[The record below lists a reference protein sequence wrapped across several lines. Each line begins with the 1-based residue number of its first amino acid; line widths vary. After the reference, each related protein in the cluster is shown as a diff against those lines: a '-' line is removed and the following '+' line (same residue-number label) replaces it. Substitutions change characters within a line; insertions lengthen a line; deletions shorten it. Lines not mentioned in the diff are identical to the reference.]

1 MTHTECM
8 TADIPL
14 IAISPRLLHQVP
26 SELGFRG
33 KKLQFLEQSVSHWLS
48 SEGAIV
54 AMVPTIERGGELRRA
69 DLDVDGIAA
78 RFDGLF
84 LQGGADLDPRLYG
97 EDPRPCTVGVDS
109 SRDRFEL
116 DLLRA
121 FDRAGKPILGIC
133 RGMQLINIAFA
144 GTLHQDLVSDGVT
157 SDSHFIPES
166 YDDHSHAIT
175 IRDGGRFASWYGAGQ
190 RFRVNSIHHQAAKV
204 VAPGFLV
211 EAQADDGVVE
221 AISCIDPARFIVGVQ
236 WHPEFHDG
244 RDPQLMERAPLMQSF
259 LAACSR

>member
-1 MTHTECM
+1 MS
-8 TADIPL
+8 DRVPL

-48 SEGAIV
+48 HAGAIV

-69 DLDVDGIAA
+69 DLDVDGIAE

-97 EDPRPCTVGVDS
+97 EEPRPCTIGVDPV
-109 SRDRFEL
+109 RDRFEL

-121 FDRAGKPILGIC
+121 FDRAGKPVLGIC
-133 RGMQLINIAFA
+133 RGMQLINIAF
-144 GTLHQDLVSDGVT
+144 GGSLHQDLLLDGVT
-157 SDSHFIPES
+157 TESHVISER
-166 YDDHSHAIT
+166 YDEHGHAMT
-175 IRDGGRFASWYGAGQ
+175 IRDGGRFADWYGAGS
-190 RFRVNSIHHQAAKV
+190 RFRINSIHHQAAKV
-204 VAPGFLV
+204 VAPGFVV
-211 EAQADDGVVE
+211 EAQADDGVIE
-221 AISCIDPARFIVGVQ
+221 AISCMDRSRFVVGVQ

-244 RDPQLMERAPLMQSF
+244 RDLQLMDRAPLMQSF

>member
-1 MTHTECM
+1 MS
-8 TADIPL
+8 ARVPL

-48 SEGAIV
+48 HAGAIV
-54 AMVPTIERGGELRRA
+54 AMVPTIERGGALRRA
-69 DLDVDGIAA
+69 DLDVDGIAE

-97 EDPRPCTVGVDS
+97 EEPRPCTIGVDPV
-109 SRDRFEL
+109 RDRFEL

-121 FDRAGKPILGIC
+121 FDRAGKPVLGIC
-133 RGMQLINIAFA
+133 RGMQLINIAF
-144 GTLHQDLVSDGVT
+144 GGNLHQDLVLDGVT
-157 SDSHFIPES
+157 AESHVINER
-166 YDDHSHAIT
+166 YDEHGHAIT
-175 IRDGGRFASWYGAGQ
+175 IRAGGRFADWYGEGS
-190 RFRVNSIHHQAAKV
+190 RFRINSIHHQAAKV
-204 VAPGFLV
+204 VAPGFVV

-221 AISCIDPARFIVGVQ
+221 AIACMDPARFVVGVQ

-244 RDPQLMERAPLMQSF
+244 RDPQLMDRGPLMDAF

>member
-1 MTHTECM
+1 MS
-8 TADIPL
+8 ARVPL

-48 SEGAIV
+48 HAGAIV
-54 AMVPTIERGGELRRA
+54 AMVPTIERGGALRRA
-69 DLDVDGIAA
+69 DLDVDGIAE

-97 EDPRPCTVGVDS
+97 EEPRPCTIGVDPV
-109 SRDRFEL
+109 RDRFEL

-121 FDRAGKPILGIC
+121 FDRAGKPVLGIC
-133 RGMQLINIAFA
+133 RGMQLINIAF
-144 GTLHQDLVSDGVT
+144 GGNLHQDLVLDGVT
-157 SDSHFIPES
+157 AESHVINER
-166 YDDHSHAIT
+166 YDEHGHAIT
-175 IRDGGRFASWYGAGQ
+175 IRAGGRFADWYGAGS
-190 RFRVNSIHHQAAKV
+190 RFRINSIHNQAAKV
-204 VAPGFLV
+204 VAPGFVV

-221 AISCIDPARFIVGVQ
+221 AIACMDPARFVVGVQ

-244 RDPQLMERAPLMQSF
+244 RDPQLMDRGPLMDAF

>member
-1 MTHTECM
+1 MS
-8 TADIPL
+8 AQPPL
-14 IAISPRLLHQVP
+14 IAVSPRLLHQVP

-48 SEGAIV
+48 NAGAIV
-54 AMVPTIERGGELRRA
+54 AMVPTIERGGELKRSE
-69 DLDVDGIAA
+69 LDVDGIAG

-97 EDPRPCTVGVDS
+97 EAPRPCTVGVDAV
-109 SRDRFEL
+109 RDRFEL

-133 RGMQLINIAFA
+133 RGMQLINVAFG
-144 GTLHQDLVSDGVT
+144 GTLHQDLLLDGVT
-157 SDSHFIPES
+157 TQTHVISER
-166 YDDHSHAIT
+166 YDDYGHGVSVHA
-175 IRDGGRFASWYGAGQ
+175 GGRFADWYGAGA
-190 RFRVNSIHHQAAKV
+190 RFKINSIHHQAVKV
-204 VAPGFLV
+204 VAADFRV
-211 EAQADDGVVE
+211 EIQAEDGVIE
-221 AISCIDPARFIVGVQ
+221 AIAATDPARFVVGVQ

-244 RDPQLMERAPLMQSF
+244 RDPELMDRSALMQSF

>member
-1 MTHTECM
+1 MS
-8 TADIPL
+8 ASVPL

-48 SEGAIV
+48 HAGAIV

-69 DLDVDGIAA
+69 DLDVDGIAE

-97 EDPRPCTVGVDS
+97 EDPRPCTIGVDPV
-109 SRDRFEL
+109 RDRFEL

-121 FDRAGKPILGIC
+121 FDRAGKPVLGIC
-133 RGMQLINIAFA
+133 RGMQLINIAF
-144 GTLHQDLVSDGVT
+144 GGSLHQDLLLDGVT
-157 SDSHFIPES
+157 TESHVISER
-166 YDDHSHAIT
+166 YDEHGHALT
-175 IRDGGRFASWYGAGQ
+175 IRDGGRFADWYGAGS
-190 RFRVNSIHHQAAKV
+190 RFCINSIHHQAAKV
-204 VAPGFLV
+204 VAPGFVV

-221 AISCIDPARFIVGVQ
+221 AISCMDRARFVVGVQ

-244 RDPQLMERAPLMQSF
+244 RDPQLMDRGPLMQSF

>member
-1 MTHTECM
+1 M
-8 TADIPL
+8 TAPVPL
-14 IAISPRLLHQVP
+14 IAVSPRLLHQVP

-48 SEGAIV
+48 HAGAIV

-69 DLDVDGIAA
+69 DLDVDGIAE

-84 LQGGADLDPRLYG
+84 LQGGADLDPLLYG
-97 EDPRPCTVGVDS
+97 EAPRECTRGVDPV
-109 SRDRFEL
+109 RDRFEL

-121 FDRAGKPILGIC
+121 FERAGKPILGIC
-133 RGMQLINIAFA
+133 RGMQLINVAFG
-144 GTLHQDLVSDGVT
+144 GTLHQDLLLDGVT
-157 SDSHFIPES
+157 TDSHVISER
-166 YDDHSHAIT
+166 YDEHGHGIT
-175 IRDGGRFASWYGAGQ
+175 IRGGGRFAEWYGAGSH
-190 RFRVNSIHHQAAKV
+190 FRINSIHHQAAKV
-204 VAPGFLV
+204 VAPGFIV

-221 AISCIDPARFIVGVQ
+221 AISCMDRARFIVGVQ

-244 RDPQLMERAPLMQSF
+244 RDPELMDRAPLMQSF